1 MTAFEPAIRTHV
13 ATGPCPECFCRPGGI
28 EHIPQE
34 EISPGEGGNFLCFV
48 KGQDAKSI
56 HKYLIQLAKN
66 IHEITK
72 IDGYDCTLYL
82 RYSTAWCS
90 ESKNLD
96 GMLHLLM
103 ERLNDQ
109 KL

>member
-1 MTAFEPAIRTHV
+1 MKSPRSTDTTAP
-13 ATGPCPECFCRPGGI
+13 
-28 EHIPQE
+28 
-34 EISPGEGGNFLCFV
+34 S
-48 KGQDAKSI
+48 
-56 HKYLIQLAKN
+56 
-66 IHEITK
+66 
-72 IDGYDCTLYL
+72 DCTLYL

>member
-1 MTAFEPAIRTHV
+1 M
-13 ATGPCPECFCRPGGI
+13 
-28 EHIPQE
+28 
-34 EISPGEGGNFLCFV
+34 N
-48 KGQDAKSI
+48 
-56 HKYLIQLAKN
+56 
-66 IHEITK
+66 EITK